1 MTLRSTTTADVRIL
15 TETDDIARASTLFRT
30 AMVGFPLSAGGDV
43 TELHEHGRTLG
54 AFIDGELVGTAE
66 AYSSW
71 LTVPGGARVPHAAVT
86 HIGVLPTHTRSGL
99 LTTMMRRQLA
109 DIAARGEVVAS
120 LRASEAVIYERF
132 GYAIAS
138 RAASFELARR
148 RAQFRENLGD
158 SGPVRLVDQVNA
170 RKLLP
175 DIYDNVAWT
184 GSIDRPAYWWNQRQ
198 LSASTATG
206 PSHLAVHGTSG
217 AEDGFVSYHPLNTA
231 EWFGSRDRTVVVDDF
246 VAISERAYLGLTRH
260 LAALDLI
267 DTVRLPLRP
276 VDDPLQF
283 LFTDARSA
291 RVTGV
296 RDETWLRLID
306 VLAALQMRTYRPAGP
321 LVLGISD
328 DLLPANS
335 GTYRIDAAGVR
346 RSGEPADIS
355 TDVASLASAYLGGV
369 RWRALSTAGR
379 VLEHRP
385 GALAAADELFATV
398 TEPFSGTSF

>member
-1 MTLRSTTTADVRIL
+1 MTLHSTTTADVRIL
-15 TETDDIARASTLFRT
+15 TGTGDVARAAALFRT
-30 AMVGFPLSAGGDV
+30 AMVGFPPSAGRDM
-43 TELHEHGRTLG
+43 TDLHEPGRTLG
-54 AFIDGELVGTAE
+54 AFMDGELVGTAD

-86 HIGVLPTHTRSGL
+86 HIGVLPTHTRKGL
-99 LTTMMRRQLA
+99 LTSLVHAQLA

-138 RAASFELARR
+138 RAADFELDRR
-148 RAQFRENLGD
+148 RAQLRENLGG
-158 SGPVRLVDQVNA
+158 SGPVRLVNEASA
-170 RKLLP
+170 RKLLA
-175 DIYDNVAWT
+175 DIYDKVSWT

-198 LSASTATG
+198 QWAATAAG
-206 PSHLAVHGTSG
+206 PSYLAVHGTPG
-217 AEDGFVSYHPLNTA
+217 AEDGFVGYHPANAA

-246 VAISERAYLGLTRH
+246 VATSERAYLGLTRH

-276 VDDPLQF
+276 VDDPLPL

-296 RDETWLRLID
+296 RDETWLRIVD
-306 VLAALQMRTYRPAGP
+306 VLAALQLRSYRRAEP

-328 DLLPANS
+328 HLLPANS
-335 GTYRIDAAGVR
+335 GTYRIDAAGVQ
-346 RSGEPADIS
+346 RSDEPAYIS
-355 TDVASLASAYLGGV
+355 TDVAGLASAYLGGV

-379 VLEHRP
+379 AREHRP
-385 GALAAADELFATV
+385 GALAAADELFATA
-398 TEPFSGTSF
+398 TEPFSGTGF